1 MFERVNRFNRKLL
14 LLILFISFLGILIG
28 IGKNR
33 KVSAVTD
40 DVYEEIRVLT
50 DVLTHLQKD
59 YVEET
64 ESRTL
69 IYGAINGM
77 LDTLDPHS
85 SFMPPEVYREMQ
97 METKGKFEGLG
108 IVIEKKKGLLT
119 VVSPIED
126 TPAFKAGIQSGDYI
140 IKIDGES
147 TEKMTLHEAAMKMRG
162 PKGTKVTITIT
173 REALTKPKDI
183 TLTRDVIPL
192 RSVKHEVLDE
202 GIGYVR
208 ISQFNEETASDFEKA
223 IKKLNVLNKAPLKG
237 LIIDLRN
244 NPGGL
249 LDQAVKVA
257 DKFIA
262 SGLIVSIEGRNKEQ
276 KMKFTA
282 HRKGTLENYLL
293 IVLVNGGSASG
304 SEIVAGALQDY
315 GRALVLGTQ
324 TFGKGSVQTI
334 FPLKDGSGLKLTT
347 AKYYTPS
354 GRSIQAMGITP
365 NIIVSYSRIDEGQES
380 KEQPQLPSEKDL
392 ERHLEGIE
400 AEDEVKEP
408 KVKEPKEGRKKVLD
422 SQLERALQILKSWE
436 LFQGLSLKK

>member
-1 MFERVNRFNRKLL
+1 MFKKVNHVNRNLFI
-14 LLILFISFLGILIG
+14 LIVFISFLVILFG
-28 IGKNR
+28 MGKNR
-33 KVSAVTD
+33 RVSAVTD
-40 DVYEEIRVLT
+40 DIYDEIRVFT

-64 ESRTL
+64 ESRNL
-69 IYGAINGM
+69 IYGAIKGM

-108 IVIEKKKGLLT
+108 IVIEKSKEFLT

-140 IKIDGES
+140 IKIDGEP

-173 REALTKPKDI
+173 RETLTKPMDI

-192 RSVKHEVLDE
+192 RSVKYEVLDE
-202 GIGYVR
+202 GIDYVR

-223 IKKLNVLNKAPLKG
+223 LKKLYAQKGDAPKRVILD
-237 LIIDLRN
+237 IRN

-262 SGLIVSIEGRNKEQ
+262 SGLIVSIEGRDKEQ
-276 KMKFTA
+276 IMKFTA
-282 HRKGTLENYLL
+282 HRKGTLENYQL

-304 SEIVAGALQDY
+304 SEIVAGALQDH

-347 AKYYTPS
+347 ARYYTPS
-354 GRSIQAMGITP
+354 GRSLQAMGITP
-365 NIIVSYSRIDEGQES
+365 NIIVPYSLEADEGES
-380 KEQPQLPSEKDL
+380 KDQPQHPLEKDL
-392 ERHLEGIE
+392 QGHLERIE
-400 AEDEVKEP
+400 AEKEG
-408 KVKEPKEGRKKVLD
+408 KEPKEGRQRVLD
-422 SQLERALQILKSWE
+422 SQLERALQILKGVE
-436 LFQGLSLKK
+436 IFQGLSPEK

>member
-1 MFERVNRFNRKLL
+1 MFKRVNRCKPKLL
-14 LLILFISFLGILIG
+14 LLILIISFLGILIG
-28 IGKNR
+28 MGKNR

-40 DVYEEIRVLT
+40 DVYEDLRVFT

-64 ESRTL
+64 ENRTL
-69 IYGAINGM
+69 IYGAIKGM

-85 SFMPPEVYREMQ
+85 SFMPPQVYREMK

-126 TPAFKAGIQSGDYI
+126 TPAFKAGIQSGDHI
-140 IKIDGES
+140 IKIDGDP
-147 TEKMTLHEAAMKMRG
+147 TENMTLHEAAMKMRG
-162 PKGTKVTITIT
+162 PKGTKVTITIV
-173 REALTKPKDI
+173 REGVAKPKDI
-183 TLTRDVIPL
+183 TIVRDIIPL
-192 RSVKHEVLDE
+192 RSIRSEVLE
-202 GIGYVR
+202 KKIGYVR
-208 ISQFNEETASDFEKA
+208 ISQFNEQTASDFEKA
-223 IKKLNVLNKAPLKG
+223 LEKLNALNEAPLKG

-257 DKFIA
+257 DKFIS
-262 SGLIVSIEGRNKEQ
+262 SGIIVSIEGRNREQ

-282 HRKGTLENYLL
+282 HRNGTVENYAL
-293 IVLVNGGSASG
+293 IVLVNSGSASG
-304 SEIVAGALQDY
+304 SEILAGALQDH
-315 GRALVLGTQ
+315 GRALILGTQ

-347 AKYYTPS
+347 AKYYTPK
-354 GRSIQAMGITP
+354 GRSIQAMGISP
-365 NIIVSYSRIDEGQES
+365 NIIVPYSRIADVPES
-380 KEQPQLPSEKDL
+380 KEQPHPLEKDL

-400 AEDEVKEP
+400 KE
-408 KVKEPKEGRKKVLD
+408 KGEKEPKEGEEVLD
-422 SQLERALQILKSWE
+422 SQLERALQIMKSWE
-436 LFQGLSLKK
+436 IFQGLSLRK

>member
-1 MFERVNRFNRKLL
+1 MFKKVNRLNRN
-14 LLILFISFLGILIG
+14 LLILIVFISFVGILIG
-28 IGKNR
+28 MGKNR
-33 KVSAVTD
+33 RVSAVTD
-40 DVYEEIRVLT
+40 DIYEEIRVFT

-64 ESRTL
+64 ESRNL
-69 IYGAINGM
+69 IYGAIKGM

-108 IVIEKKKGLLT
+108 IVIEKQKEFLT

-140 IKIDGES
+140 IKIDGVP
-147 TEKMTLHEAAMKMRG
+147 TENMTLHEAAMKMRG

-173 REALTKPKDI
+173 RETLKKPMDI

-192 RSVKHEVLDE
+192 RSVKYEVLDE
-202 GIGYVR
+202 GIDYVR

-223 IKKLNVLNKAPLKG
+223 LKKLYAQKG
-237 LIIDLRN
+237 DSPKRLILDIRN

-262 SGLIVSIEGRNKEQ
+262 SGLIVSIEGRDKEQ
-276 KMKFTA
+276 IMKFSA
-282 HRKGTLENYLL
+282 HRKGTLENFQL

-304 SEIVAGALQDY
+304 SEIVAGALQDH

-347 AKYYTPS
+347 ARYYTPS

-365 NIIVSYSRIDEGQES
+365 NIIVPYSRGVDEGEL
-380 KEQPQLPSEKDL
+380 EDQPQHPLEKDL
-392 ERHLEGIE
+392 QGHLERMG
-400 AEDEVKEP
+400 AEEEGQ
-408 KVKEPKEGRKKVLD
+408 EPKEGRQKVLD
-422 SQLERALQILKSWE
+422 SQLERALQILKSVE
-436 LFQGLSLKK
+436 IFQGLSPEK

>member
-1 MFERVNRFNRKLL
+1 MFKRVNHFNRKLL
-14 LLILFISFLGILIG
+14 LLIVFISFLGMLIG
-28 IGKNR
+28 MVRNR
-33 KVSAVTD
+33 RVSAVTD
-40 DVYEEIRVLT
+40 DIYEEIRVFT
-50 DVLTHLQKD
+50 DVLNHLQED

-64 ESRTL
+64 ESRSL
-69 IYGAINGM
+69 IYGAIKGM

-97 METKGKFEGLG
+97 METQGKFEGLG

-140 IKIDGES
+140 IKIDGEP
-147 TEKMTLHEAAMKMRG
+147 TENMTLNEAAMKMRG

-173 REALTKPKDI
+173 REALTKPMDI

-192 RSVKHEVLDE
+192 RSVKYEVLDE
-202 GIGYVR
+202 GVGYVR
-208 ISQFNEETASDFEKA
+208 ISQFNEATASDFEKA
-223 IKKLNVLNKAPLKG
+223 LKKLNAQNGASPKR
-237 LIIDLRN
+237 LILDLRN

-262 SGLIVSIEGRNKEQ
+262 SGLIVYHEGRNREQ
-276 KMKFTA
+276 DRKYLA

-304 SEIVAGALQDY
+304 SEIVAGALQDH
-315 GRALVLGTQ
+315 GKALVLGTQ

-347 AKYYTPS
+347 AKYYTPK

-365 NIIVSYSRIDEGQES
+365 NIIVPYARAGDEGES

-392 ERHLEGIE
+392 ERHLKGIE
-400 AEDEVKEP
+400 EEKEVKEP
-408 KVKEPKEGRKKVLD
+408 QGEEKALD

-436 LFQGLSLKK
+436 LFQGLSLEK

>member
-1 MFERVNRFNRKLL
+1 MFKKVNRLNRKLL
-14 LLILFISFLGILIG
+14 ILIVFISFVGILIG
-28 IGKNR
+28 TGRNR
-33 KVSAVTD
+33 RVSAVTD
-40 DVYEEIRVLT
+40 DIYEEIRVFT
-50 DVLTHLQKD
+50 DVLNHLQKD

-64 ESRTL
+64 DSRNL
-69 IYGAINGM
+69 IYGAIKGM

-108 IVIEKKKGLLT
+108 IVIEKKKEFLT

-140 IKIDGES
+140 IKIDGEP
-147 TEKMTLHEAAMKMRG
+147 TENMTLHEAAMKMRG

-173 REALTKPKDI
+173 RENLKKPMDI

-192 RSVKHEVLDE
+192 RSVKYEVLDE
-202 GIGYVR
+202 GIDYVR

-223 IKKLNVLNKAPLKG
+223 LKKLYAQKG
-237 LIIDLRN
+237 DTPKRLILDIRN

-249 LDQAVKVA
+249 LDQAVQVA

-262 SGLIVSIEGRNKEQ
+262 SGLIVSIEGRDKEQ
-276 KMKFTA
+276 IMKFTA
-282 HRKGTLENYLL
+282 HRKGTLENFQL

-304 SEIVAGALQDY
+304 SEIVAGALQDH

-347 AKYYTPS
+347 ARYYTPS

-365 NIIVSYSRIDEGQES
+365 NIIVPYSRGADEGES
-380 KEQPQLPSEKDL
+380 EEQLQHPLEKDL
-392 ERHLEGIE
+392 QGHLERIE
-400 AEDEVKEP
+400 AEEEGQ
-408 KVKEPKEGRKKVLD
+408 EPKEGRQKVLD
-422 SQLERALQILKSWE
+422 SQLERALQILKSVE
-436 LFQGLSLKK
+436 IFQGLSPEK